1 VAWAPGF
8 DVQTIAQHWDGIWG
22 DIFGWIAVLAGLAAL
37 AGLIAV
43 LRRHRARKGPG
54 PVDSAA
60 RLERGR
66 EWELVMRRAT
76 QELWR
81 GPEVAALQADAA
93 IRVEAAEHAY
103 NRLVVDCAKV
113 CAVSPPPTFEQA
125 GPEPARE
132 PKAPAPEREPL
143 AA

>member
-1 VAWAPGF
+1 M
-8 DVQTIAQHWDGIWG
+8 QTIAQLWDSIWG
-22 DIFGWIAVLAGLAAL
+22 DIFGWGTVLAGLAAF

-43 LRRHRARKGPG
+43 LQLRRAPKGAR
-54 PVDSAA
+54 VVETVA
-60 RLERGR
+60 RLEHRR
-66 EWELVMRRAT
+66 EWELVMRCAT

-113 CAVSPPPTFEQA
+113 CPVSPAPTFKPA
-125 GPEPARE
+125 GPAPVRE
-132 PKAPAPEREPL
+132 PEAPAPEREPL